1 MKPPQVNLQHIIS
14 FYYLAKE
21 KSFSEAAEKL
31 FVTQSAVTQQIKA
44 LEVQFGVK
52 LVNVKKKR
60 VYLTK
65 AGERLFVYAEEF
77 LNHAMMLE
85 NFLKSYRLNNLYI
98 GISGTLMLYLMGIID
113 KFKEIYPSVQVTVRE
128 GPSQML
134 VDELLDFRHD
144 ICLVGP
150 LANLSERLN
159 IFQIPKVEK
168 LVFVANPE
176 YRMAIEVPIKWKDL
190 ACHPLIIQSEGSVA
204 HEIILNNFSARG
216 LEPRI
221 GAEVDNIEFAKA
233 LVRQKKGIALMFLP
247 NIREELAQGTLTII
261 PVEDSELR
269 LGIDVLT
276 NKEAASS
283 AITEAFFNI
292 IKEHF
297 HHVLSEGISLLP

>member
-1 MKPPQVNLQHIIS
+1 MRPPQINLQHIIS
-14 FYYLAKE
+14 FYYVAKG
-21 KSFSEAAEKL
+21 KSFSEAAEQL

-60 VYLTK
+60 AYLTK
-65 AGERLFVYAEEF
+65 AGERLFDYADEF
-77 LNHAMMLE
+77 INHTMMIE
-85 NFLKSYRLNNLYI
+85 NFLKSYRLNNLHI
-98 GISGTLMLYLMGIID
+98 GIAGTLMLYLMGIID
-113 KFKEIYPSVQVTVRE
+113 KFKELYPSVQVTVRQ
-128 GPSQML
+128 GPSREL
-134 VDELLDFRHD
+134 VEELLDFRHD

-150 LANLSERLN
+150 LANLNERLN
-159 IFQIPKVEK
+159 VFQIPKVEK

-176 YRMAIEVPIKWKDL
+176 YRMAIELPIKWKDL

-247 NIREELAQGTLTII
+247 NVKEELAQGTLAII
-261 PVEDSELR
+261 PVEDTELR

-276 NKEAASS
+276 NKEAISS
-283 AITEAFFNI
+283 PVIEDFFNI
-292 IKEHF
+292 IKEYL
-297 HHVLSEGISLLP
+297 HHVLSED